1 MDRLARLPS
10 DYPRAM
16 AFPARLLNDHET
28 VVLDLHPHWW
38 FFGPPA
44 IMFGGSL
51 FLSLV
56 ATAQFDGMVE
66 DLLSFVLIASIVVS
80 AAWLVVQLV
89 KWRTTYFVVTSDRLI
104 YREGV
109 IARGGVEI
117 PLQRVNNVNFSQG
130 ILERMLRVGD
140 LLIESGGS
148 DGQQTFTDIAQ
159 PEKVQNIIQST
170 IRGNLQGHTS
180 IGDSTAGILVGPS
193 IAEELERLVA
203 LRDRGAI
210 SEDEF
215 ETLKRRLLS

>member
-1 MDRLARLPS
+1 
-10 DYPRAM
+10 M
-16 AFPARLLNDHET
+16 AFPARLLNDHEN

-51 FLSLV
+51 FV
-56 ATAQFDGMVE
+56 AMVVKAQLEAGWLE
-66 DLLSFVLIASIVVS
+66 DALTYLAIAAIVVS

-109 IARGGVEI
+109 VARGGVEI

-130 ILERMLRVGD
+130 ILERLIGVGD
-140 LLIESGGS
+140 LLIESGGA

-170 IRGNLQGHTS
+170 IRGNLHGHRAP
-180 IGDSTAGILVGPS
+180 GDASGGIAVGGS
-193 IAEELERLVA
+193 VADELERLEA

-215 ETLKRRLLS
+215 ETLKRRLIS